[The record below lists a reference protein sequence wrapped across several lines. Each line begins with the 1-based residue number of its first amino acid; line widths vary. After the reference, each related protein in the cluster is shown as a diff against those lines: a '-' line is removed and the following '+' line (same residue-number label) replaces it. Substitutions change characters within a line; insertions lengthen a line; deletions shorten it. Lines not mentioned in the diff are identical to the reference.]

1 MKRQRNTQQIKE
13 QDKCP
18 PNQTKEEEIGNLPD
32 KEFRIM
38 IVKMIQNLENK
49 MELQIN
55 SLETRIEK
63 MQERFN
69 KDLEEIKKSQ
79 YIMNNAI
86 NEIKNTLEATNSRIT
101 EAEDRISEL
110 EDRMVEINE
119 SERIKEKRIKRNE
132 DNLRDLQD
140 NIKRYNIRIIGV
152 PEEEDKKKDHEKI
165 LEEIIVENFPKMG
178 KEIITQVQETQRVPN
193 RINPRRNTPRHIL
206 IKLTKIKHKEQ
217 ILKAAR
223 EKQQITHKGIPIRIT
238 ADLSIETLQA
248 RREWQ
253 DILKMMKENN
263 LQPRLLYPARISFKY
278 EGEIKSF
285 SDKQKLREF
294 CTTKPALQ
302 QILKDIL

>member
-1 MKRQRNTQQIKE
+1 M
-13 QDKCP
+13 
-18 PNQTKEEEIGNLPD
+18 IGKL
-32 KEFRIM
+32 
-38 IVKMIQNLENK
+38 IQNLEIK
-49 MELQIN
+49 MESQIN
-55 SLETRIEK
+55 SLETKIEK

-69 KDLEEIKKSQ
+69 KDLEEIKESQ

-110 EDRMVEINE
+110 EDRVVEINE

-140 NIKRYNIRIIGV
+140 NIKCYNIQIIGV

-223 EKQQITHKGIPIRIT
+223 EKPQITHKGIPISKT
-238 ADLSIETLQA
+238 ADHSIETLQD
-248 RREWQ
+248 RKDWQ
-253 DILKMMKENN
+253 DILKMMKNI

-285 SDKQKLREF
+285 SDKKS
-294 CTTKPALQ
+294 
-302 QILKDIL
+302 